1 MKKAVLFLGLFS
13 ILVSCSNTP
22 SCDDSDVI
30 SLLQE
35 IGKKDIKYSYGFGKY
50 IVNTEYKEKYN
61 EEIPNMEITE
71 PKPPKK
77 ILSFSE
83 MFIYKEGDEV
93 SYYDENDDM
102 IIGEG
107 FGFTDVGLQNAYF
120 FDNGGHFTLG
130 DYFSEEQALSF
141 YNNHKQKA
149 LEYEKKYPTLLAQ
162 YNAIEPKQKQYIDF
176 IKQNEN
182 RFDEYLKEYT
192 IPKIKNIR
200 PISSNKNT
208 KSCKCKADIEYSI
221 EKYADKGAK
230 DVIKDITYTAQYNTD
245 GQLYVEAEKYGK

>member
-83 MFIYKEGDEV
+83 MFVYTEGDEV
-93 SYYDENDDM
+93 SYYNENDDM

-107 FGFTDVGLQNAYF
+107 FKLTEIGWESAISLGFDEGSY
-120 FDNGGHFTLG
+120 
-130 DYFSEEQALSF
+130 YSKEQAVSF
-141 YNNHKQKA
+141 HDKYKQKA
-149 LEYEKKYPTLLAQ
+149 LEYEKQYPTLLAE

-230 DVIKDITYTAQYNTD
+230 DVIRDITYTAQYNTD